1 MRWKFLR
8 LRFGIT
14 TPIALLFA
22 VALTTSAQ
30 STASIEGQVADQ
42 NGAVIAG
49 VTIIATNSAIAVER
63 VTTSDGGGRYQLPA
77 LPVGNYTVAARA
89 TGFKQQIVGNL
100 SLEIGRRV
108 TQDFQ
113 LEVGEVSEQVSVSSA
128 NTGIDRSSVSV
139 GHVIDQR
146 TVQQIPLNGRYFLD
160 LGLLVPGSVTP
171 PQGAFSGAPM
181 RGLGSLAINTAG
193 NREETVNYMVNGITL
208 NNLTFSS
215 IGFQPSINTIRE
227 FKADNSTFSAEY
239 GESSGAVV
247 NIATRSGANSFHGE
261 LFEFFRND
269 ALDARNF
276 FELTSENP
284 APFKRNQFGGNVGGP
299 IVRDKLFFFVS
310 YEGLRQRQ
318 AVDLNSLVLSDAERV
333 STNDPV
339 VARLIELIP
348 RANFVDSSGTPR
360 FISAANAPVIVDQ
373 YTADI
378 NYSRGEKD
386 RLHGYYA
393 VQRTELNDPNRQG
406 NTVPDFGSVARVLR
420 QIFTLNETHTF
431 NQHLVNELRLG
442 FNRFSSS
449 TTPLAQLN
457 PAELGIRN
465 GVNQPIGLPQIS
477 IAGGSLNFGGP
488 ANQPSGRGDTTYV
501 IADTVNWV
509 VGPHALRIGGEYRQ
523 FLNNNFRQTTGSF
536 NFPTVPAF
544 LAGTANSFSITLGN
558 QSSSIAEGALGFFAQ
573 DSYRLKQRL

>member
-8 LRFGIT
+8 FPLGIT
-14 TPIALLFA
+14 LPIALLFA

-30 STASIEGQVADQ
+30 STVSIEGQVVDQ

-49 VTIIATNSAIAVER
+49 VTITATNNAIAVER
-63 VTTSDGGGRYQLPA
+63 VTTSDDGGRYLLAA
-77 LPVGNYTVAARA
+77 LAVGNYTVAARA
-89 TGFKQQIVGNL
+89 TGFKQQIAGNL

-113 LEVGEVSEQVSVSSA
+113 LEIGEVSEQVSVSSV

-146 TVQQIPLNGRYFLD
+146 TVQEIPLNGRYFLD

-239 GESSGAVV
+239 GQSSGAVV
-247 NIATRSGANSFHGE
+247 NIATRSGANGFHGE

-318 AVDLNSLVLSDAERV
+318 AVDLNSLVLSDAERL

-348 RANFVDSSGTPR
+348 PTTFSNSSGTPR
-360 FISAANAPVIVDQ
+360 LLV
-373 YTADI
+373 
-378 NYSRGEKD
+378 R
-386 RLHGYYA
+386 
-393 VQRTELNDPNRQG
+393 RT
-406 NTVPDFGSVARVLR
+406 
-420 QIFTLNETHTF
+420 
-431 NQHLVNELRLG
+431 HL
-442 FNRFSSS
+442 
-449 TTPLAQLN
+449 
-457 PAELGIRN
+457 
-465 GVNQPIGLPQIS
+465 
-477 IAGGSLNFGGP
+477 
-488 ANQPSGRGDTTYV
+488 
-501 IADTVNWV
+501 
-509 VGPHALRIGGEYRQ
+509 
-523 FLNNNFRQTTGSF
+523 
-536 NFPTVPAF
+536 
-544 LAGTANSFSITLGN
+544 
-558 QSSSIAEGALGFFAQ
+558 SSSINTPRTSTTA
-573 DSYRLKQRL
+573 